1 MTNSEAGSSYSP
13 NLDLNKNVKEL
24 TEHFF
29 HYRNVLAYRV
39 KDFSD
44 SSAAVERVVELEGG
58 DDHLNNQVNRDAKI
72 FCVTRIQLVRHVV
85 NDQLKIDSNHFKYS
99 KHLLTG
105 PSVTGNMQLPD
116 F

>member
-1 MTNSEAGSSYSP
+1 MP

-85 NDQLKIDSNHFKYS
+85 NDQLKRNTKL
-99 KHLLTG
+99 KVVVWLKMLLNVNTT
-105 PSVTGNMQLPD
+105 SL
-116 F
+116 

>member
-1 MTNSEAGSSYSP
+1 M
-13 NLDLNKNVKEL
+13 
-24 TEHFF
+24 
-29 HYRNVLAYRV
+29 LAYCV